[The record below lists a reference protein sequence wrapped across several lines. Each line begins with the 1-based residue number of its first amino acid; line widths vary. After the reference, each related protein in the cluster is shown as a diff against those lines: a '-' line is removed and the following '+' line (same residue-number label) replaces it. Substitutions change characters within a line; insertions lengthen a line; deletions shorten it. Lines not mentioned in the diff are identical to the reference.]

1 MYLIYKMAIGFIAA
15 FVITMVL
22 LKFLPGEKV
31 LLGHDRGRKFAQ
43 GSEVNIGKP
52 TGVGFYFMLVFLVLS
67 TVLCFFFN
75 PVTSDKGILE
85 SGNVVSGLG
94 LGLLATLAAMVTG
107 WLDDR
112 SKNAWNEY
120 LKGALDF
127 IVSLIGAFICV
138 YFFGTKVYIA
148 FTGTSFDLH
157 PAVYYV
163 LAVILFVVSI
173 NATNAT
179 DGIDGLSGTLS
190 ILAVLMT
197 FLMGFMSLSLTDSN
211 SVILLTVFIP
221 SVMAYLLYNFNPSK
235 MLMGDAGSRGLGF
248 FIAFFLIYC
257 RIPLLYFI
265 VGLPFLCDG
274 GISIVKITVGRLTKK
289 KIILFKNI
297 TTPLHDELRKN
308 RKFSVKK
315 VWLTLVL
322 AAAVIDLVY
331 VLAASLFRVLS
342 VTG

>member
-1 MYLIYKMAIGFIAA
+1 MAIGCIAA
-15 FVITMVL
+15 FAITLIL
-22 LKFLPGEKV
+22 LKFLPGEKII
-31 LLGHDRGRKFAQ
+31 LGHDRGRKYAQ

-52 TGVGFYFMLVFLVLS
+52 TGVGFYFILVFLLVS
-67 TVLCFFFN
+67 SIFCFLIS
-75 PVTSDKGILE
+75 PVTSDKGFFE
-85 SGNVVSGLG
+85 SGNVVTGLG
-94 LGLLATLAAMVTG
+94 FGLLAVLAEMVTG

-120 LKGALDF
+120 IKGALDF
-127 IVSLIGAFICV
+127 VVSLIAGFIV
-138 YFFGTKVYIA
+138 VHFFGTRVYLAIS
-148 FTGTSFDLH
+148 GTYFDIH
-157 PAVYYV
+157 PVLFYI
-163 LAVILFVVSI
+163 LAVLLFVVSI

-179 DGIDGLSGTLS
+179 DGIDGLSGSLS
-190 ILAVLMT
+190 VIAVITT
-197 FLMGFMSLSLTDSN
+197 FIMGFLAKSLFNDN
-211 SVILLTVFIP
+211 ALLLVVFFVPALI
-221 SVMAYLLYNFNPSK
+221 AYLIFNFNPSK
-235 MLMGDAGSRGLGF
+235 MLMGDAGSRSLGF

-315 VWLTLVL
+315 VWFTLVIAATVINL
-322 AAAVIDLVY
+322 LYIIAAVIVR
-331 VLAASLFRVLS
+331 AIGA
-342 VTG
+342 

>member
-1 MYLIYKMAIGFIAA
+1 MSFIMKMAIGCIAA
-15 FVITMVL
+15 FAITLIL
-22 LKFLPGEKV
+22 LKFLPGEKII
-31 LLGHDRGRKFAQ
+31 LGHDRGRKYAQ

-52 TGVGFYFMLVFLVLS
+52 TGVGFYFVLVFLLVS
-67 TVLCFFFN
+67 SIFCFLIS
-75 PVTSDKGILE
+75 PITSDKGFFE
-85 SGNVVSGLG
+85 SGNVVTGLG
-94 LGLLATLAAMVTG
+94 FGLLAVLAEMVTG

-120 LKGALDF
+120 IKGALDF
-127 IVSLIGAFICV
+127 IVSLIAGFIV
-138 YFFGTKVYIA
+138 VHFFGTRVYLAI
-148 FTGTSFDLH
+148 TGTYFDIH
-157 PAVYYV
+157 PVLFYI
-163 LAVILFVVSI
+163 LAVLLFVVSI

-179 DGIDGLSGTLS
+179 DGIDGLSGSLS
-190 ILAVLMT
+190 VIAVITT
-197 FLMGFMSLSLTDSN
+197 FIMGFLAKSLFDDN
-211 SVILLTVFIP
+211 ALLLVVFFVPALI
-221 SVMAYLLYNFNPSK
+221 AYLIFNFNPSK
-235 MLMGDAGSRGLGF
+235 MLMGDAGSRSLGF

-315 VWLTLVL
+315 VWFTLVIAATVIDL
-322 AAAVIDLVY
+322 LYIIAAVIVR
-331 VLAASLFRVLS
+331 AIGA
-342 VTG
+342 

>member
-157 PAVYYV
+157 PTVYYV